1 MLQFKYQIV
10 FSNKI
15 KNIMIQSKQF
25 VQGKIAN
32 QYLTEFQRQL
42 LKKSLKTDQAP
53 EYRQRIEI
61 MLMAD
66 QGKTQSQICRTLSC
80 SQLTARH
87 WIFVAKSGQAHNWQ
101 AQPIGRP
108 KTVTSDYLERLK
120 ELIGTSPKDLG
131 YPFSRWTGQWLEKHL
146 ASEFDIVVSARHIN
160 RLIEKIEGEVGLIT
174 EVDSSQDLNQR
185 SRNLVIADL
194 PTSHFKES
202 SAN

>member
-1 MLQFKYQIV
+1 MTQPH
-10 FSNKI
+10 
-15 KNIMIQSKQF
+15 QF
-25 VQGKIAN
+25 VQTKVPSRH
-32 QYLTEFQRQL
+32 LTEFQRQL
-42 LKKSLKTDQAP
+42 LEKNLKIEQVP

-66 QGKTQSQICRTLSC
+66 EGKTQSQICRTLSC

-120 ELIGTSPKDLG
+120 QLIGASPKDLG

-146 ASEFDIVVSARHIN
+146 SSEFNIVVSARHIN
-160 RLIEKIEGEVGLIT
+160 RLIEKIEREVRLIT
-174 EVDSSQDLNQR
+174 EVDSSQDLNDRFQGF
-185 SRNLVIADL
+185 S
-194 PTSHFKES
+194 T
-202 SAN
+202 